1 MNTAVENLPDNDIEE
16 NHHANQYLTFMLAG
30 EEYGVDILSVQEI
43 KGWDTVTPM
52 PNTPEHILGIIN
64 LRGTIV
70 PIMDL
75 RKRFK
80 LEAMP
85 FGPTTVVIVVKV
97 DVKNQQRTMGMVV
110 DAVSEVY
117 NVSNQEL
124 SPPPEFGC
132 VVDMDF
138 VKSLASIDN
147 KMIILLDLA
156 LIVQA
161 ELIDVMMNKSIEES

>member
-1 MNTAVENLPDNDIEE
+1 MSSAVESVQESEIEE
-16 NHHANQYLTFMLAG
+16 NHDADQYLTFMLAG

-43 KGWDTVTPM
+43 KGWDSVTPM
-52 PNTPEHILGIIN
+52 PNTPEYILGIIN

-80 LEAMP
+80 LEAME

-97 DVKNQQRTMGMVV
+97 EVKDQLRTMGMVV

-117 NVSNQEL
+117 NVSNREL
-124 SPPPEFGC
+124 SPPPDFGC

-138 VKSLASIDN
+138 VKSLASIDK

-161 ELIDVMMNKSIEES
+161 ELIEAMGKSENEES

>member
-1 MNTAVENLPDNDIEE
+1 MNAVVQTSQENEVEE
-16 NHHANQYLTFMLAG
+16 NHDADQYLTFMLAG

-43 KGWDTVTPM
+43 KGWDSVTPM
-52 PNTPEHILGIIN
+52 PNTPEYILGIIN

-75 RKRFK
+75 RKRFT
-80 LEAMP
+80 LDAME

-97 DVKNQQRTMGMVV
+97 EVNDQMRTMGMVV

-117 NVSNQEL
+117 NVSNHEM
-124 SPPPEFGC
+124 SPPPDFGC

-138 VKSLASIDN
+138 VKSLASIDQ

-161 ELIDVMMNKSIEES
+161 ELVEVMNRVEKSEQ